1 MSHKPL
7 QWAVDIKTTSGSV
20 LKPFEV
26 RFWDLHS
33 AQAPA
38 HVQNMQPHSPFK
50 FFNDAILALS
60 FHELTG
66 FKNVSKDQR
75 EFTTNCY
82 HFFDHY
88 TELYKKSAQRVKSLS
103 HKALVSRKIVEEFEQ
118 KVLAVF
124 EKSFS
129 GSAVKLADVCEILQH
144 IDQFEKQIGAPL
156 IYNFAIHFSAAF
168 TEKLLPLYS
177 FLFHL
182 RSVVAVDHNAHVDDS
197 SHDSVKCDSISDY
210 LSKSDYTVNDAMLY
224 WHFKKLSAQ
233 GEVVVKIGKPTVPE
247 APTFISKMHG
257 HFHHYSHNA
266 CHLVDQLPE
275 KFLNSLTNEELEEAL
290 HHVQMDWLL
299 GSSSGLLFRIR
310 EELFGLHEGYEQI
323 FWSEANSLKSKKA
336 SSLSLC
342 FELSEKDIVIHKVA

>member
-26 RFWDLHS
+26 RFWDLH
-33 AQAPA
+33 QAAAPE
-38 HVQNMQPHSPFK
+38 HLQNIKPHSPFK

-60 FHELTG
+60 FHHLTG
-66 FKNVSKDQR
+66 FKHVAKDQR
-75 EFTTNCY
+75 EFTANSY

-88 TELYKKSAQRVKSLS
+88 SELYKKSAQRVKSLS
-103 HKALVSRKIVEEFEQ
+103 HKTLSSKKVVEEFEN

-129 GSAVKLADVCEILQH
+129 GPSVKLADVCEILQH
-144 IDQFEKQIGAPL
+144 IDHFEKQVGAPL
-156 IYNFAIHFSAAF
+156 IYNFSVHFTAAF
-168 TEKLLPLYS
+168 TEKLMSLYS

-182 RSVVAVDHNAHVDDS
+182 RSVVAVDHNAHVEDS

-210 LSKSDYTVNDAMLY
+210 LPKSDYTVNDAMLY
-224 WHFKKLSAQ
+224 WHFKKLGAQ
-233 GEVVVKIGKPTVPE
+233 CEVAVKGGKPT
-247 APTFISKMHG
+247 ATPTFVAQMHE

-323 FWSEANSLKSKKA
+323 FWSEAGSLKSKKA